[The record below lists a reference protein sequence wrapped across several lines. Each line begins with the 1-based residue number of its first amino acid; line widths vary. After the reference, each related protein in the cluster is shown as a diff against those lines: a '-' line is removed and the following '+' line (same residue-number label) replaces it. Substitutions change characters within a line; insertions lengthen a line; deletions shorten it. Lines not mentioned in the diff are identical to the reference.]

1 MSTTAVSLPASSS
14 MHHPSLDTPAFAFWN
29 RKEQLVGVIC
39 YLAISILALTVA
51 PIPFAMGMAGC
62 VISLTAVPAVSKFI
76 FDHRLLSRRN
86 YLAYILTDVLSG
98 ATLLGSA
105 YMALRIAPLPLGVG
119 AGWAFA
125 CTLTGFYA
133 PLSLYHD
140 FKAL

>member
-1 MSTTAVSLPASSS
+1 MSTPVSLYASPS
-14 MHHPSLDTPAFAFWN
+14 MQLSKLATPKFALWN
-29 RKEQLVGVIC
+29 KTEQIVEVIC
-39 YLAISILALTVA
+39 ALAACILALVVA
-51 PIPFAMGMAGC
+51 PVPFAMGVAGC

-76 FDHRLLSRRN
+76 IDHRLLSRRN
-86 YLAYILTDVLSG
+86 YLAYILTDALSG

-105 YMALRIAPLPLGVG
+105 YMALRIAPLPFGVG